1 MLFSFKISNLPFV
14 KGPVVTTHHSKNS
27 THILAI
33 CSIILMLYLTYI
45 IFIEETVGRPKLTT
59 CGKHDILMPLC
70 KLYTTFI
77 FTINIGQPHSPVSPS
92 EDIQAS

>member
-33 CSIILMLYLTYI
+33 CSIILMLYSTYI

-59 CGKHDILMPLC
+59 CGKHDINAVMQIVRNVYLHYKHRP
-70 KLYTTFI
+70 T
-77 FTINIGQPHSPVSPS
+77 
-92 EDIQAS
+92 